1 MQDYVNVTEQNP
13 QIEDAAANLRWT
25 GSWYTVF
32 ITAEPQGNANLSKA
46 LRRSLTH
53 SVNTYR
59 LAGQDILIEPPQY
72 VSLNLAFT
80 ICVDPDYFQRD
91 VQQALLQTLGSGTLP
106 NGQPALF
113 APQNF
118 ELGQTVYLS
127 PIYAAARAVAGVQ
140 TVTATVFEPRDRTP
154 TFFCNKVYSD
164 VRLSGRAHGQRSQ
177 LARPRTATAN
187 DERGK

>member
-1 MQDYVNVTEQNP
+1 MC
-13 QIEDAAANLRWT
+13 R
-25 GSWYTVF
+25 
-32 ITAEPQGNANLSKA
+32 
-46 LRRSLTH
+46 
-53 SVNTYR
+53 
-59 LAGQDILIEPPQY
+59 
-72 VSLNLAFT
+72 LNLAFT

-91 VQQALLQTLGSGTLP
+91 VQQALLQALGSGTLP

-154 TFFCNKVYSD
+154 TFFCNKVLFRCPPFS
-164 VRLSGRAHGQRSQ
+164 RAHGQRSQ

-187 DERGK
+187 DERGNERRSL